1 MQSQITIEI
10 RNPSK
15 FNNEI
20 TLKATLKKGQTLKFN
35 NRFVCDY
42 F

>member
-1 MQSQITIEI
+1 MQSQITIEV
-10 RNPSK
+10 RNPMVRGI
-15 FNNEI
+15 I
-20 TLKATLKKGQTLKFN
+20 TIKATLKKGQPLKFN